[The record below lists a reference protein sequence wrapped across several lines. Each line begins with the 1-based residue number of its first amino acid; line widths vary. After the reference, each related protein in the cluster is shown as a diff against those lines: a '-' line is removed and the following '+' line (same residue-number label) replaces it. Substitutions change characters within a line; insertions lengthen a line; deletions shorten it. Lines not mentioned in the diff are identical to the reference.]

1 VVSSPRNTVS
11 VSTSK
16 GLVVAEKG
24 QDDSSLEMRGV
35 SHTVGLEK
43 SDEFSLII
51 NCWKAASI
59 DPGAHEFR

>member
-1 VVSSPRNTVS
+1 